1 MNYLSGLLCLS
12 LMLIITSV
20 VRTSTTASTRQ
31 SPTPQ
36 FRAFWVDA
44 FNPGFKTPEQIE
56 ALIADAKQA
65 NVNAL
70 LLQVRRRGD
79 SYYLNSLE
87 PPAQD
92 AGYNPQFDA
101 LQYAIERAHANGIE
115 VHAFVATLAI
125 WQTTFGTPANPNHVY
140 NQHGP
145 NKTGRDFWLTRDPT
159 GAIAPAAGGRIYLDP
174 GHPDATDY
182 TVNVLVHLIKHYD
195 LDGLHLDIIRYP
207 EGGNWG
213 YNPVNIERFQRRYAR
228 ADTPPPTDPDFQ
240 QWRREQVT
248 NLVRKFYLHA
258 IAIKPHLK
266 VSMAA
271 IAFGAAPLTE
281 SDWRA
286 SAAYAQVY
294 QDWRAW
300 LQEGIIDMAIVMNYD
315 REHNTTQR
323 TWFNDWIEWDKNH
336 RYNRHVVIGIG
347 AFLNSIE
354 GTLAQ
359 ARRALLTPSRQ
370 GAWADGI
377 AFYSYATTNAAAPPS
392 NTLRPNAEFY
402 RALSQP
408 TSYDPVQPAIF
419 ADPAPIPSMPW
430 KTHPTQGH
438 LMGIVKCAD
447 GQPLD
452 GALIEIM
459 SAADSATNVSRLIYS
474 DGSGFFGAV
483 ELKPGSYLIQVR
495 RNGAVATSAT
505 ASVAAGQVTLINL
518 RVEQ

>member
-1 MNYLSGLLCLS
+1 MNYLAGLLCLS
-12 LMLIITSV
+12 MTLIVACCVETSMM
-20 VRTSTTASTRQ
+20 ASLRQ
-31 SPTPQ
+31 APTGQ

-44 FNPGFKTPEQIE
+44 FNPGFKTPEQID
-56 ALIADAKQA
+56 ALITHAKQA

-92 AGYNPQFDA
+92 ASYNPQFDA
-101 LQYAIERAHANGIE
+101 LQYAIERARANGIE

-125 WQTTFGTPANPNHVY
+125 WQTTFGVPAHPNHVY

-145 NKTGRDFWLTRDPT
+145 TKTGRDFWLTHDQT
-159 GAIAPAAGGRIYLDP
+159 GALAPAGGGRIYLDP
-174 GHPDATDY
+174 GHPDAVDY
-182 TVNVLVHLIKHYD
+182 TVNVLVHLIKHYE

-213 YNPVNIERFQRRYAR
+213 YNPVNIERFQRRYGR
-228 ADTPPPTDPDFQ
+228 AAVPSPADPDFQ
-240 QWRREQVT
+240 QWRRDQVT
-248 NLVRKFYLHA
+248 NLVRKIYLHV

-266 VSMAA
+266 LSMAA
-271 IAFGAAPLTE
+271 IAFGAAPVTE

-286 SAAYAQVY
+286 SAAYAEVY

-300 LQEGIIDMAIVMNYD
+300 LEEGIIDMAIVMNYD

-354 GTLAQ
+354 GSLAQ
-359 ARRALLTPSRQ
+359 ARRALLMPSRQ

-392 NTLRPNAEFY
+392 NIIRPNTEFY

-408 TSYDPVQPAIF
+408 TSYDPVQPPIF
-419 ADPAPIPSMPW
+419 ADPAPTPPMTW

-438 LMGIVKCAD
+438 VMGTVKSAD
-447 GQPLD
+447 GQPVD
-452 GALIEIM
+452 GALIEIA
-459 SAADSATNVSRLIYS
+459 SASNSSIKWVQS

-483 ELKPGSYLIQVR
+483 GLEPDSYRIRVR
-495 RNGAVATSAT
+495 RNGVAT
-505 ASVAAGQVTLINL
+505 ASVTALIAAGQVTIANL
-518 RVEQ
+518 RIEH